1 MYGQQITPPPSGKI
15 RNSNLELLRIVCMF
29 LVLFI
34 HYIPTRMTLSPDTI
48 RSDFFNSIV
57 QLEMSSLCF
66 VCVNCFVIVSGYFN
80 IKWKIKSFSRLLYT
94 ILFWGIIAY
103 AMSLLVS
110 DNEGSDFSIMNFII
124 TNFTLRWFIGAYL
137 ILYILSPVINAFIEK
152 CSSRQL
158 GIFLIYFYAFST
170 IYGWLMGSQFFNEGM
185 SFLSLMGLYI
195 LGAFLKRTNFKFFTL
210 KASYNLL
217 IYLGLG
223 IILVVI
229 NAFTYYFGINK
240 SLYGYLNPIII
251 LESIYLFLFF
261 KNLNIGYLPWINV
274 VAGSAF
280 SVYLFH
286 HSAYIFP
293 YYIRLSNWINENS
306 EISLLYMLG
315 IIALIFLFCTL
326 VDYLSKP
333 LFNLIYNLLSYKNS
347 SLGLKKC

>member
-1 MYGQQITPPPSGKI
+1 MGNKLPPPSGKI

-29 LVLFI
+29 LVLLI
-34 HYIPTRMTLSPDTI
+34 HYIPTRMTLSPETI
-48 RSDFFNSIV
+48 RNDFFNSIA
-57 QLEMSSLCF
+57 QLELNSLCF

-103 AMSLLVS
+103 ALSLFVP
-110 DNEGSDFSIMNFII
+110 DNDGSDFSTTNFIV
-124 TNFTLRWFIGAYL
+124 TTFTLRWFIGAYL

-152 CSSRQL
+152 CATRQL

-185 SFLSLMGLYI
+185 SFISLMGLYI

-223 IILVVI
+223 IMLVLI
-229 NAFTYYFGINK
+229 NAFTYYIGINK
-240 SLYGYLNPIII
+240 SIYGYLNPVII

-261 KNLNIGYLPWINV
+261 KNLKIGYLPWINV

-293 YYIRLSNWINENS
+293 HYIRLSNWINENS
-306 EISLLYMLG
+306 EISLLCMLG

-333 LFNLIYNLLSYKNS
+333 LFNLIFNLLSYKNLY
-347 SLGLKKC
+347 LGLKKC